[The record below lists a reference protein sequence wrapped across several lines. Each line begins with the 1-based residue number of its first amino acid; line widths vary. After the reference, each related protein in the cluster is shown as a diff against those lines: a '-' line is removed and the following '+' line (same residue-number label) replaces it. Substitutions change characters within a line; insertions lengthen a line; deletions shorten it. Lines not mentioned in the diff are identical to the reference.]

1 MRGSPDMIY
10 SQDVPEKDAQK
21 QQGGPQQQGQRV
33 VQKLGQQQQQSPQEG
48 GQPGGQQD
56 LQKK

>member
-1 MRGSPDMIY
+1 MIY